1 MKATQFLLLFL
12 ITINLSSYSQNII
25 EKDIFTVNYSE
36 SFEQPLWLEYD
47 IICVDGEFKRGNRRF
62 RTEKGVHTSNDADYK
77 YNIWDKGHLAPA
89 ATFNC
94 SEEMLDKTFSFL
106 NCALQH
112 EKLNQ
117 GPWKQLEKFERNLSK
132 FYNVR
137 VRIDLIFDDASIK
150 LTSGATVASFFVKTI
165 HFNNETIIVKF
176 PNTDVSSKNWSEFII
191 LKDN

>member
-1 MKATQFLLLFL
+1 MKTTRLILFFL
-12 ITINLSSYSQNII
+12 ITINLSIYSQNII

-36 SFEQPLWLEYD
+36 SFEQPLWLEYT

-62 RTEKGVHTSNDADYK
+62 RTEKGVHTSDHADYK
-77 YNIWDKGHLAPA
+77 HNVWDKGHLAPA

-94 SEEMLDKTFSFL
+94 SKEMLDKTFSFL

-112 EKLNQ
+112 EKLNR
-117 GPWKQLEKFERNLSK
+117 GPWKQLEQFERNLSE

-137 VRIDLIFDDASIK
+137 VRIDLIFDNESVK
-150 LTSGATVASFFVKTI
+150 LNSGATVASFFVKTI
-165 HFNNETIIVKF
+165 YFNNETIVVKF
-176 PNTDVSSKNWSEFII
+176 PNTDVSLKKWSEFIV